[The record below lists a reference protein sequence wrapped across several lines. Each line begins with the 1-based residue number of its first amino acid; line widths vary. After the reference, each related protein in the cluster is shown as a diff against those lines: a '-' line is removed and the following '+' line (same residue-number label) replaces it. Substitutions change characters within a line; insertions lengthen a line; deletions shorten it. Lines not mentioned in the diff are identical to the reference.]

1 MLTRGPRVTIPSI
14 RRALGM
20 AGTVL
25 LGGALALAPIAA
37 FGGDMRYVS
46 GTGIAGIV
54 LLVVMRLLPRPP
66 DPADDASTASGD
78 DIPPPP

>member
-1 MLTRGPRVTIPSI
+1 MTIPSI
-14 RRALGM
+14 RRGLGM

-54 LLVVMRLLPRPP
+54 LLVVMRLLPRPSE
-66 DPADDASTASGD
+66 PAGDGTAATGD
-78 DIPPPP
+78 DVPPP